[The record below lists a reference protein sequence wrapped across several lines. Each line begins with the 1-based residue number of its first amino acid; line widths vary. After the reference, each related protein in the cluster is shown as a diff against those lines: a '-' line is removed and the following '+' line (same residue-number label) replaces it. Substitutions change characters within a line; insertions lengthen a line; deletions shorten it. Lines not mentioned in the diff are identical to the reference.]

1 VSVLAAL
8 RALPALREYSDAELA
23 VLVTA
28 AVEQRM
34 SPGTILCRE
43 GEVGRS
49 CFLVV
54 SGEAEVVRAAA
65 EGERVLATI
74 APGTFIGQI
83 ALVDRGPRSATV
95 RGRTAG
101 VTLELSRDVFERL
114 LSACSPLALR
124 FQECIAVAGIRQL
137 RAATGGLA
145 RLLAQAEARRSV
157 APGPA
162 RGGEMLSYIQT
173 AATEWGV
180 SLDDLDAVEVVALDG
195 VEARGAR
202 RRR

>member
-1 VSVLAAL
+1 
-8 RALPALREYSDAELA
+8 
-23 VLVTA
+23 
-28 AVEQRM
+28 M
-34 SPGTILCRE
+34 
-43 GEVGRS
+43 
-49 CFLVV
+49 
-54 SGEAEVVRAAA
+54 
-65 EGERVLATI
+65 
-74 APGTFIGQI
+74 
-83 ALVDRGPRSATV
+83 
-95 RGRTAG
+95 RGRTEG

-157 APGPA
+157 APGLGA
-162 RGGEMLSYIQT
+162 GGDASHIQT

-180 SLDDLDAVEVVALDG
+180 SLDDLDAVEVVALEG